1 MNGSLCGAIGIQI
14 FLVIWLLS
22 GIRLRGKEEYQF
34 FDSESTA
41 ALKGYFSIVIVLFH
55 VPVSGVIYNL
65 YGCALAVVIVTLFSY
80 FSVYGMT
87 VKARMDE
94 TYVRTIPRRF
104 VRIAI
109 LYSVT
114 LLLKYLVTGNMAS
127 GGIFWINSLLLSY
140 VVFYLTYT
148 MIRGGGIRD
157 GIIIGFW
164 LAYSVMMKWCP
175 NQYFSWPAQS
185 LGFAYGTIAAV
196 YHVPLQRFFGRRIK
210 GIIAACLLILPVLAG
225 VYLKIHT
232 PERETMLMFFL
243 RIAISFLLILLF
255 LALSVR
261 IRLISKTMTYIGK
274 ISIYIYLLHGMV
286 IDILKDHLAD
296 GWLILAS
303 IVFTVFFASCLSFAL
318 KFFGRKVKPV
328 IGHLLDFGKQS

>member
-148 MIRGGGIRD
+148 MIRGGGYPGRH
-157 GIIIGFW
+157 
-164 LAYSVMMKWCP
+164 
-175 NQYFSWPAQS
+175 
-185 LGFAYGTIAAV
+185 
-196 YHVPLQRFFGRRIK
+196 YHRI
-210 GIIAACLLILPVLAG
+210 LAG
-225 VYLKIHT
+225 
-232 PERETMLMFFL
+232 
-243 RIAISFLLILLF
+243 LF
-255 LALSVR
+255 CHDEMV
-261 IRLISKTMTYIGK
+261 SK
-274 ISIYIYLLHGMV
+274 SI
-286 IDILKDHLAD
+286 
-296 GWLILAS
+296 
-303 IVFTVFFASCLSFAL
+303 F
-318 KFFGRKVKPV
+318 
-328 IGHLLDFGKQS
+328 